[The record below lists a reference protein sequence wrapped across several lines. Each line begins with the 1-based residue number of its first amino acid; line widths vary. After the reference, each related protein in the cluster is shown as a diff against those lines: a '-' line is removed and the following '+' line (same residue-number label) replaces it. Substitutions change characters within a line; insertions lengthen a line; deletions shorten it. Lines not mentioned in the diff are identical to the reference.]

1 MNKLIVAG
9 LAVSVL
15 MMSVFVLAGE
25 GKTERIAV
33 AANGQTPASTVGKQ
47 PGRSP
52 FFLLFDK
59 KGAFVQA
66 IENPH
71 KDQAGGGISVIQF
84 LSGKGVTTLVA
95 EGFGPRIVEIMQGK
109 GIRPVAFTG
118 VAEEAVRT
126 VVQAR

>member
-1 MNKLIVAG
+1 
-9 LAVSVL
+9 
-15 MMSVFVLAGE
+15 
-25 GKTERIAV
+25 
-33 AANGQTPASTVGKQ
+33 
-47 PGRSP
+47 
-52 FFLLFDK
+52 
-59 KGAFVQA
+59 
-66 IENPH
+66 
-71 KDQAGGGISVIQF
+71 VIQF